1 MDSVLKFLIKLQ
13 ADEGNVLSV
22 AKQTTKQLD
31 IISRKAGSA
40 GARLREA
47 FSLSNLKT
55 SLSSLPGME
64 FLMNPY
70 TIIGAG
76 IGAISSIGAQAEQTS
91 VAFTTLVGSEEKAA
105 SVLSKINDFAAKTPY
120 NNLDLTDNART
131 MLNFGIEADKVST
144 YLQQLGD
151 IASGDKNKLG
161 GLSVVFG
168 QIASAGKMSGQ
179 DLIQFI
185 NQGFNPLKELEK
197 MTGKTYAELQD
208 MMSKGQ
214 IGFDAVAAAINH
226 ATSEGGAFA
235 GMSDKLSQT
244 VSGKFST
251 LVGNIQQKA
260 VDLFEKIKPA
270 ISGLL
275 DLFIAIVPPIA
286 SALEGIFS
294 AVGSVIGFLVR
305 WKNVL
310 GLLVT
315 MVAAGTIAFGLHTI
329 AINLHTIALWGM
341 AGAIKVVSVVTKAWE
356 GVQWLLNAALH
367 ANPIGTV
374 ITVIAAL
381 VAAVVY
387 CWNKFAGFRAFIL
400 TMWDTI
406 KGFGEIIKSYIID
419 RFKTLLSGIGKI
431 GEAIAKLFEGDYKGA
446 WKSATQ
452 GMKDVSG
459 ITSAEKA
466 FNQTKNLASG
476 IKSQYNRNYAAES
489 AKDKQGADKTAK
501 DKQGASKTAAIS
513 APGTKGSSEEVIFGT
528 DDQKGKGGKAGKDN
542 KTAEALATG
551 GTRNTSITMNIS
563 KFFDNINVTMM
574 DRTDT
579 AELERI
585 VLQSM
590 NRALA
595 IATSSDR

>member
-13 ADEGNVLSV
+13 ADEGNVLGV
-22 AKQTTKQLD
+22 ARRTSQQLD
-31 IISRKAGSA
+31 EISRKAAST

-47 FSLSNLKT
+47 FSFSNFKG
-55 SLSSLPGME
+55 SLMSLPGME
-64 FLMNPY
+64 FLTNPY
-70 TIIGAG
+70 TLISAGVGAVT
-76 IGAISSIGAQAEQTS
+76 AIGAQAEQTS

-105 SVLSKINDFAAKTPY
+105 GILKEINDFAAKTPY
-120 NNLDLTDNART
+120 GNLDLTDNAKT
-131 MLNFGIEADKVST
+131 MLNFGVQADKVNG
-144 YLQQLGD
+144 YLRQLGD
-151 IASGDKNKLG
+151 IAAGDKNKLG
-161 GLSVVFG
+161 SLSLVFG
-168 QIASAGKMSGQ
+168 QVASAGKMSGQ
-179 DLIQFI
+179 DLLQFI
-185 NQGFNPLKELEK
+185 NAGFNPLKELEK

-251 LVGNIQQKA
+251 LVGNVQQAA
-260 VDLFEKIKPA
+260 VDMFNEIKP
-270 ISGLL
+270 IVNDIM
-275 DLFIAIVPPIA
+275 DLFLAIVPPIA
-286 SALEGIFS
+286 SAIRGIFS
-294 AVGSVIGFLVR
+294 IIAGVIGFIVN
-305 WKNVL
+305 WKTEL
-310 GLLVT
+310 GLLAGV
-315 MVAAGTIAFGLHTI
+315 VAVGTIAFNAHAIAIGAVAAIQGVVTI
-329 AINLHTIALWGM
+329 ATN
-341 AGAIKVVSVVTKAWE
+341 AWTSA
-356 GVQWLLNAALH
+356 QWLLNAALN
-367 ANPIGTV
+367 ANPIGIV

-400 TMWDTI
+400 TMWNTM
-406 KGFGEIIKSYIID
+406 KGFGNIIKEYVID
-419 RFKTLLSGIGKI
+419 RLKTLLSGIGKI
-431 GEAIAKLFEGDYKGA
+431 GEAFAKLFNGDFKGA
-446 WKSATQ
+446 WSSAVD
-452 GMKDVSG
+452 GVKDITG

-466 FNQTKNLASG
+466 LKSTKQLAG
-476 IKSQYNRNYAAES
+476 GVAAEYEKNYRIES
-489 AKDKQGADKTAK
+489 QKQQQKDTKKE
-501 DKQGASKTAAIS
+501 AAI
-513 APGTKGSSEEVIFGT
+513 ATPGTKGSSEEVVFNAASGG
-528 DDQKGKGGKAGKDN
+528 KSGKGGKGNSGKGGKGN

-563 KFFDNINVTMM
+563 KFFDNIYVTMA

-595 IATSSDR
+595 IATSTDR